1 MRAKDIVTVT
11 DRNKVR
17 LIKSPGPAHDHWEHV
32 GHHMDVTGSTN
43 ADFYVTAGNFNG
55 ESCVGFS
62 FFGFGGDDA
71 NNPLPVDLV
80 SFNGDCGDGVVELN
94 WTTASEHNS
103 SHYQLDK
110 SIDGENWNT
119 INTQDAA
126 GNSNQMLSYAY
137 TDDRATSG
145 NNYYRLT
152 QFDIDGEYKEYPVIN
167 VSCVNES
174 AGHFSTHPNPSTGE
188 FHVVINDDKL
198 VGNSIIRIVDSR
210 GVIISQKELDV
221 QKGINVFLM
230 NEFKAMPGMYYI
242 TVANGKN
249 TSKTIKQSIR

>member
-1 MRAKDIVTVT
+1 
-11 DRNKVR
+11 
-17 LIKSPGPAHDHWEHV
+17 
-32 GHHMDVTGSTN
+32 
-43 ADFYVTAGNFNG
+43 
-55 ESCVGFS
+55 
-62 FFGFGGDDA
+62 
-71 NNPLPVDLV
+71 
-80 SFNGDCGDGVVELN
+80 
-94 WTTASEHNS
+94 
-103 SHYQLDK
+103 
-110 SIDGENWNT
+110 
-119 INTQDAA
+119 
-126 GNSNQMLSYAY
+126 MLSYAY